1 MKNMNKKIKRVLI
14 VVGLFFVIV
23 AIIVV
28 VVMLHQLKQLVTT
41 PLPPKGLNVLPC
53 EPKSQ
58 VELGSPYTGG
68 KTAEFSTSGSDLY
81 FIARYFHHGGILD
94 LEKYMAGIYVGPVE
108 KTPSWDTQR
117 NIISNVSMEINFTE
131 GYYGTLT
138 LPAGRYWLWSS
149 SGDVVVYSC
158 EEGGVSDP
166 KPVR

>member
-1 MKNMNKKIKRVLI
+1 MNKKLKRVLI
-14 VVGLFFVIV
+14 IIGLILII
-23 AIIVV
+23 AIIGMAIAMFMLFKEFKGVV
-28 VVMLHQLKQLVTT
+28 TSWS
-41 PLPPKGLNVLPC
+41 PSGLDSLPC

-108 KTPSWDTQR
+108 KKPSWDTQR

-131 GYYGTLT
+131 GYYGVLT
-138 LPAGRYWLWSS
+138 LPVGRYWLWSS
-149 SGDVVVYSC
+149 SGDVVIYSC